1 MQYDDR
7 QIDAELHSLM
17 SEMSADPRIRLPKG
31 DAKRSEDGSSL
42 DVEIEFFSR
51 SKVQAILARAGEF
64 WSADAER
71 RFSAMHLD
79 LELNLERAK
88 HRLYMG
94 IYYAVVLFL
103 LMGYWLYVAYS
114 R

>member
-17 SEMSADPRIRLPKG
+17 SEMSADPRIKLPKG
-31 DAKRSEDGSSL
+31 DAKRSDDGSSL
-42 DVEIEFFSR
+42 DVEIEFYSK

-71 RFSAMHLD
+71 RFSAMA
-79 LELNLERAK
+79 LELEQAK
-88 HRLYMG
+88 HSLHMA
-94 IYYAVVLFL
+94 IYYAVVLFV

>member
-1 MQYDDR
+1 MRYNDR

-17 SEMSADPRIRLPKG
+17 NEMSADPRIRLPRG
-31 DAKRSEDGSSL
+31 DAKRSDDGSTL
-42 DVEIEFFSR
+42 DVEIEFYSR
-51 SKVQAILARAGEF
+51 SKVQAILARAGEY

-71 RFSAMHLD
+71 RFSAMA
-79 LELNLERAK
+79 LELEKAK
-88 HRLYMG
+88 HSLHMG
-94 IYYAVVLFL
+94 IYYAVILFG

>member
-17 SEMSADPRIRLPKG
+17 SEMSADPRVHLPKG
-31 DAKRSEDGSSL
+31 DAKRSDDGNSL
-42 DVEIEFFSR
+42 DIEIEFYSR

-71 RFSAMHLD
+71 RFSALA
-79 LELNLERAK
+79 LELERAK
-88 HRLYMG
+88 HSLHMG
-94 IYYAVVLFL
+94 IYYAVILFG

-114 R
+114 Q

>member
-1 MQYDDR
+1 MRYDDR

-17 SEMSADPRIRLPKG
+17 SEMSADPRIKLPKG
-31 DAKRSEDGSSL
+31 DAKRSDDGSSL
-42 DVEIEFFSR
+42 DIEIEFFSR

-71 RFSAMHLD
+71 RFSAMA
-79 LELNLERAK
+79 LELEQAK
-88 HRLYMG
+88 YSLHMG

-103 LMGYWLYVAYS
+103 IMGYWLYVAYS